1 MECKECERNGCRMDK
16 IDIRKRKRVQQK
28 KSSIMLV
35 ISMVIFGTIGFF
47 TRKIAVASSELAL
60 YRAVLAMAMVGGY
73 LLIRGQ
79 SIEIRS
85 IKKDIPALM
94 CSGVAMG
101 INWILLFEAY
111 RYTTISTATV
121 SYYFAPVIV
130 MVACCFIFHEKLS
143 KEKILCFI
151 MSAIG
156 LILTMGIQNLRG
168 GGNDIK
174 GVLFGLSAAVFYAIV
189 ILLNKAIKNVAGLE
203 RTLFQFAACIV
214 VLGPYVLLTNGITLY
229 QLDTVGWAYLLIVG
243 IIHTGI
249 AYCLYFSAL
258 KDLPGQETA
267 ILSYIDPLVAVLLS
281 VFILGES
288 ITMLQVLGAAL
299 ILGFTLWNELRS

>member
-1 MECKECERNGCRMDK
+1 MDK
-16 IDIRKRKRVQQK
+16 MDIRKHKRIQQK
-28 KSSIMLV
+28 KSSMMLV
-35 ISMVIFGTIGFF
+35 ASMVIFGTIGFF
-47 TRKIAVASSELAL
+47 TRNIAVSSSELAL
-60 YRAVLAMAMVGGY
+60 YRAVLAMIMVGGY
-73 LLIRGQ
+73 LLIRGK
-79 SIEIRS
+79 SIEIKS

-111 RYTTISTATV
+111 RYTTISTATI

-130 MVACCFIFHEKLS
+130 MVACCFLFHEHLS
-143 KEKILCFI
+143 KEKIVSFI

-156 LILTMGIQNLRG
+156 LILTMGIQDLRS
-168 GGNDIK
+168 GGNDLK

-203 RTLFQFAACIV
+203 RTLFQFGACII
-214 VLGPYVLLTNGITLY
+214 VLGPYVFLTSGITLY
-229 QLDTVGWAYLLIVG
+229 QLDTVGWTYLLIVG
-243 IIHTGI
+243 VVHTGI

-281 VFILGES
+281 VFVLGES
-288 ITMLQVLGAAL
+288 ITMLQVLGAVL
-299 ILGFTLWNELRS
+299 ILGFTLWNELRN